1 MTELDTRLM
10 NIELKITSQEDII
23 DDLNNTVYQQQKK
36 IDGLEDMLK
45 TLAKQFKEFIQQNT
59 DGPINE
65 RPPHY

>member
-1 MTELDTRLM
+1 MPDLDDRLV

-23 DDLNNTVYQQQKK
+23 DDLNKTVYEQQKK
-36 IDGLEDMLK
+36 IDQLENSLIAI
-45 TLAKQFKEFIQQNT
+45 AKQLKVFVEQNS

>member
-1 MTELDTRLM
+1 MEELDDRLM

-23 DDLNNTVYQQQKK
+23 DDLNKTIYQQQKK
-36 IDGLEDMLK
+36 IDQLETSLIA
-45 TLAKQFKEFIQQNT
+45 LAKQLKTYVEQNS

>member
-1 MTELDTRLM
+1 MQDLDERLM

-23 DDLNNTVYQQQKK
+23 DDLNKTIYQQQKK
-36 IDGLEDMLK
+36 IDQLENSLK
-45 TLAKQFKEFIQQNT
+45 ALAKQLKEFVEQQT